1 MAIEFLIV
9 LVCLILNAVLACV
22 EMAFVSVGRPLL
34 RQISAAGNRDAR
46 RLLTLRENPERTLS
60 VLQIGITLVGVVSAA
75 VGGAGAEETLSPWLQ
90 SNFELSEGV
99 AEIVSILF
107 VVVPITFLSVILGE
121 LVPKTVALKRPL
133 AIALF
138 SSRWLHMADAVL
150 APIVGVMEW
159 MTNQILRIFFRRL
172 RPERHTDGESSVE
185 LGSLSDLHRQ
195 YVVNLVQLEK
205 KQIRDVMLPWDKV
218 ITMSAAQTMAE
229 ASAALLASGHS
240 RIPVLDNGEVRG
252 FLYSK
257 EFMIFSATG
266 SDNWTS
272 ILRPI
277 LAVRDMDSLLKVM
290 RLMQDKRNHLSLVY
304 SAEKKLLGIVTLE
317 DILEEVVGEIYD
329 EDDDGRLKGLL
340 ASSGKL
346 RFSQTRKTEGG
357 VMFHPL
363 GAPRSEDPAQ

>member
-1 MAIEFLIV
+1 MAVEFFIV
-9 LVCLILNAVLACV
+9 LICLILNAILACV
-22 EMAFVSVGRPLL
+22 EMAFVSVGRPVL
-34 RQISAAGNRDAR
+34 RQIAAAGNREAR

-60 VLQIGITLVGVVSAA
+60 VLQIGITLVGVISAA

-90 SNFELSEGV
+90 SRFEMGEGM
-99 AEIVSILF
+99 AEVVSILV
-107 VVVPITFLSVILGE
+107 VVVPITFFSVVLGE

-133 AIALF
+133 SIALS
-138 SSRWLHMADAVL
+138 SSRWLHLADAVF

-159 MTNQILRIFFRRL
+159 ITKQILRVFFRRL
-172 RPERHTDGESSVE
+172 RPERHTDGDSSVE
-185 LGSLSDLHRQ
+185 IGALSDLHRQ

-218 ITMSAAQTMAE
+218 ITMTATQTLGE

-240 RIPVLDNGEVRG
+240 RIPILENGDVKG

-257 EFMIFSATG
+257 EFMIFSASG
-266 SDNWTS
+266 NDNWTS

-277 LAVRDMDSLLKVM
+277 LAVRDTDSLLKVM
-290 RLMQDKRNHLSLVY
+290 RLMQEKRNHLSLVY
-304 SAEKKLLGIVTLE
+304 SAENSLLGIVTLE

-346 RFSQTRKTEGG
+346 RFSQTRKADGG
-357 VMFHPL
+357 VMFLPL
-363 GAPRSEDPAQ
+363 GVPHSNGSAS